1 MDGDADR
8 VEFRC
13 IVPESSY
20 IVVVKRND
28 MSNEASCG
36 ACTWD
41 SRCRCLCGLHDTI
54 FVGFQK
60 VDDDYLFNND
70 FSVVVLL
77 NDAPHVILHDNVI
90 NQNVPNS
97 VPQAPSA
104 KNWICTNAILKKKS
118 SHHYSIIHY

>member
-1 MDGDADR
+1 MKPVAELALGTAG
-8 VEFRC
+8 V
-13 IVPESSY
+13 
-20 IVVVKRND
+20 
-28 MSNEASCG
+28 G
-36 ACTWD
+36 ACVDCMIRFSW
-41 SRCRCLCGLHDTI
+41 
-54 FVGFQK
+54 GFQK